1 MASGISQSGSAKA
14 SRSYTFPY
22 RAGMGIVPS
31 SEFNVFFDDFT
42 GAVTTNVPVGWDLA
56 IIDAGATATSSTTAI
71 LGATG
76 ALLLSDA
83 TLSEGVAVAGEKA
96 LQLTVGKKF
105 FMEMR
110 VQTDDV
116 TDNAIQFGLSSLT
129 AVVNPEDL
137 WTTVATDVLTVGILD
152 GSALVGIFADAGNT
166 GTVALAGTR
175 SMVANTWHT
184 LGLFYDGNKA
194 YAYVDG
200 KLSIQ
205 WVGVLPT
212 GVALAPF
219 FGVLNGNGAGANV
232 NTIDFVRYVQ
242 ER

>member
-1 MASGISQSGSAKA
+1 MASGISQSGSVKA
-14 SRSYTFPY
+14 SRGFLYPY
-22 RAGMGIVPS
+22 RAGMGLIS
-31 SEFNVFFDDFT
+31 SAEFNAFFDDFT
-42 GAVTTNVPVGWDLA
+42 GAVTTNVPVGWDQA
-56 IIDAGATATSSTTAI
+56 VIDTGATVVTSTTAI

-76 ALLLSDA
+76 ALLVSDA
-83 TLSEGVAVAGEKA
+83 TASEGAAVAGEKA
-96 LQLTVGKKF
+96 IQLTVGKKF

-129 AVVNPEDL
+129 AVTNPEDL
-137 WTTVATDVLTVGILD
+137 WTTVATDVLCAGILD
-152 GSALVGIFADAGNT
+152 GSALVGIFADTGNT

-175 SMVANTWHT
+175 SMVASTWHT
-184 LGLFYDGNKA
+184 LGLAYDGNKA
-194 YAYVDG
+194 AVYVDG
-200 KLSIQ
+200 KLSVQ

-219 FGVLNGNGAGANV
+219 FGCLNGNGAGANV
-232 NTIDFVRYVQ
+232 NTIDFIRYVQ